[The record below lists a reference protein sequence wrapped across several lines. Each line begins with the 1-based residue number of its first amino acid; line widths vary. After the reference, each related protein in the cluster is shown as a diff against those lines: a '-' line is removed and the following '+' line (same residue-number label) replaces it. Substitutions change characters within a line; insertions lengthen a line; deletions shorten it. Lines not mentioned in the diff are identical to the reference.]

1 MDSIVLA
8 VSEAIEASYAP
19 AMVDGNVRN
28 VDTCRFAIACAQV
41 TFLAFLFIDFDTEQR
56 EFREKAQHR
65 SYGTNSVAIRPSV
78 PPCQHTYYNKGKH
91 GNKECRQALQPHLG
105 FIESIA
111 VGTLRKISEQVVSP
125 LIDGS
130 KQIVGD
136 SSRLLAILP

>member
-1 MDSIVLA
+1 
-8 VSEAIEASYAP
+8 
-19 AMVDGNVRN
+19 MVDGNVRN

-41 TFLAFLFIDFDTEQR
+41 TFLAFLQYGT
-56 EFREKAQHR
+56 
-65 SYGTNSVAIRPSV
+65 YGTNGIAICPPV
-78 PPCQHTYYNKGKH
+78 PPCQYTYYNKGKH
-91 GNKECRQALQPHLG
+91 SDEECRQALQPHLG

-136 SSRLLAILP
+136 SSVGTIRGNECGYRSESAEH